1 MRNKTTFASLVV
13 AYSASLFLAAP
24 AQAAGNLVFDIN
36 YTDECQETSPNNA
49 NYGVKQHVVVTL
61 HDGNRVTEQRS
72 WQSPKTTGGLASEGA
87 IRAGFCR
94 RIPVFTTP
102 ASESP
107 RRFGVRSRLETVEM
121 SSVRAEMVAQATWRW
136 SGYRD
141 RFGARV
147 GKPAVL
153 HVGDDD
159 RRAPVGQMAGRPG
172 FRNPEISLGYLVRA
186 GSGSRTTA
194 RITHLDYELS

>member
-87 IRAGFCR
+87 MGSEVTAGRIAIAWHVQSQNSLIRYRTFPQHVETMHISVSGQTCEVAIEHKLKPGFN
-94 RIPVFTTP
+94 
-102 ASESP
+102 AYE
-107 RRFGVRSRLETVEM
+107 RFGNHWEPHFF
-121 SSVRAEMVAQATWRW
+121 SS
-136 SGYRD
+136 
-141 RFGARV
+141 
-147 GKPAVL
+147 
-153 HVGDDD
+153 
-159 RRAPVGQMAGRPG
+159 
-172 FRNPEISLGYLVRA
+172 LVST
-186 GSGSRTTA
+186 G
-194 RITHLDYELS
+194 ITCSVTPQ